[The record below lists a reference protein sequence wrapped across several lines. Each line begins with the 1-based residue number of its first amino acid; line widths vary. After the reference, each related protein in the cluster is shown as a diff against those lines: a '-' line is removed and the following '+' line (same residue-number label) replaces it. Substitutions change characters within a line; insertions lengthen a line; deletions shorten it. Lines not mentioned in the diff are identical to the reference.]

1 MPATNSS
8 KNYSLAELFIRERFV
23 MTIILINT
31 LVLFFDEFPMIHKQ
45 TQGILRW
52 IDYGCIL
59 FFVLE
64 VILKVR
70 AYGFHDYWAN
80 GWNKFDFFVTVASI
94 PTLLMPFVPMM
105 DNAGFMIFPLFRVGR
120 LFRFFRLLRFI
131 PNIHH
136 ITVGIRRALR
146 ASIGIFLA
154 LLLLN
159 LALAIGATM
168 LFSDFAPKY
177 FGDPLSSSYSLF
189 KVFTIEGWYEI
200 PDELAESGKSAI
212 MISFLRGYFIV
223 SVLVGGLLGFSL
235 ANAVFVDEMTAD
247 NTDDLE
253 DMVRQMHHEVEEMYE
268 RSQKNQQTNW
278 NAVQA
283 ELKEMRAM
291 IEEMRKNSRQ

>member
-1 MPATNSS
+1 
-8 KNYSLAELFIRERFV
+8 

-31 LVLFFDEFPMIHKQ
+31 LALFFDEFPAIHENSR
-45 TQGILRW
+45 GALRW

-59 FFVLE
+59 FFIVE

-70 AYGFHDYWAN
+70 AFGFRDYWAS
-80 GWNKFDFFVTVASI
+80 GWNKFDFFVTAASV
-94 PTLLMPFVPMM
+94 PTLIMPFVPMM

-131 PNIHH
+131 PNIQH

-168 LFSDFAPKY
+168 LFSDLAPKY
-177 FGDPLSSSYSLF
+177 FGDPLSASYSLF

-200 PDELAESGKSAI
+200 PDELADSGKPAI
-212 MISFLRGYFIV
+212 MISFLRGYFII

-253 DMVRQMHHEVEEMYE
+253 NMVKQMHDEVEDMYQ
-268 RSQKNQQTNW
+268 RSQQNQQANW

-283 ELKEMRAM
+283 ELKEMRAL
-291 IEEMRKNSRQ
+291 IEEIRKDSGQ